1 MVIMMKRIQGR
12 YENTI
17 VIQKSKFIAE
27 AYRVDTVEEIEEILA
42 SIRKKYYDATHHCY
56 AYRLNDDASIQKMS
70 DDGEPAKTA
79 GAPMLDVLVKQGIT
93 NILVV
98 VTRYFGGTLLGA
110 GGLVRAYSSAT
121 SEVLKLAKFY
131 QTEEQMKFRLTVSYS
146 SYQTLLKMMPYVQI
160 EKASFMSE
168 VSLEAHCKV
177 ELFKQ
182 ISKDAYTYKMGD
194 IGLQE
199 IGVFPIEILIDT
211 SNE

>member
-1 MVIMMKRIQGR
+1 MVIKLKLIKGT

-17 VIQKSKFIAE
+17 IINKSKFIAQ
-27 AYRVDTVEEIEEILA
+27 AFRVDSIEEIEEILA
-42 SIRKKYYDATHHCY
+42 RTRKKYYDATHNCY
-56 AYRLNDDASIQKMS
+56 AYRLGDSIQKMS

-131 QTEEQMKFRLTVSYS
+131 QTEEQIKFRLTVSYS

>member
-1 MVIMMKRIQGR
+1 MVIRMKRIQGR

-27 AYRVDTVEEIEEILA
+27 AYRVNTVEEIEEIL
-42 SIRKKYYDATHHCY
+42 SQVRKKYYDATHHCY

-131 QTEEQMKFRLTVSYS
+131 EIENQMRFRLSLSYS
-146 SYQTLLKMMPYVQI
+146 SYQTLLKMMPYIQI
-160 EKASFMSE
+160 EKASFMSD
-168 VSLEAHCKV
+168 VTLEAHCKV
-177 ELFKQ
+177 DLYEK
-182 ISKDAYTYKMGD
+182 ISKDAYTYKMKD
-194 IGLQE
+194 ISLQE

-211 SNE
+211 LV

>member
-1 MVIMMKRIQGR
+1 MVIIMKRIQGR

-27 AYRVDTVEEIEEILA
+27 AYRVNSVEEIEEILT

-110 GGLVRAYSSAT
+110 GGLVWAYSSAT
-121 SEVLKLAKFY
+121 SEVLKLASFY
-131 QTEEQMKFRLTVSYS
+131 EVENQMRFRLSLSYS
-146 SYQTLLKMMPYVQI
+146 SYQTLLKMMPYIQI
-160 EKASFMSE
+160 EKASFMSD
-168 VSLEAHCKV
+168 VTLEAHCKV
-177 ELFKQ
+177 ELYDK
-182 ISKDAYTYKMGD
+182 IAKDAYTYKMKD
-194 IGLQE
+194 ISLQE
-199 IGVFPIEILIDT
+199 IGIFPIEILLDI
-211 SNE
+211 

>member
-1 MVIMMKRIQGR
+1 MVIIMKRIQGR

-27 AYRVDTVEEIEEILA
+27 AYRVNSVEEIEEILT

-121 SEVLKLAKFY
+121 SEVLKLASFY
-131 QTEEQMKFRLTVSYS
+131 EVENQMRFRLSLSYS
-146 SYQTLLKMMPYVQI
+146 SYQTLLKMMPYIQI
-160 EKASFMSE
+160 EKASFMSD
-168 VSLEAHCKV
+168 VTLEAHCKV
-177 ELFKQ
+177 ELYDK
-182 ISKDAYTYKMGD
+182 ITKDAYTYKMKD
-194 IGLQE
+194 ISLQK
-199 IGVFPIEILIDT
+199 IGIFPIEILLDI
-211 SNE
+211 

>member
-1 MVIMMKRIQGR
+1 MVIGMKRIQGR

-131 QTEEQMKFRLTVSYS
+131 QTEEQIKFRLTVSYS

>member
-1 MVIMMKRIQGR
+1 MKRIQGR

-27 AYRVDTVEEIEEILA
+27 AYRVNTVEEIEEIL
-42 SIRKKYYDATHHCY
+42 SQVRKKYYDATHHCY

-131 QTEEQMKFRLTVSYS
+131 EIENQMRFRLSLSYS
-146 SYQTLLKMMPYVQI
+146 SYQTLLKMMPYIQI
-160 EKASFMSE
+160 EKASFMSD
-168 VSLEAHCKV
+168 VTLEAHCKV
-177 ELFKQ
+177 DLYEK
-182 ISKDAYTYKMGD
+182 ISKDAYTYKMKD
-194 IGLQE
+194 ISLQE

-211 SNE
+211 LV